1 MNTIKSR
8 KPVIDC
14 CDVKYNFAPMNDNMK
29 ISAAYRLRDLSVA
42 IVDDHALVLEG
53 FKSLLN
59 KHGVNDVVTF
69 SKAAELMDILPA
81 HGFDVYIVDIGMPD
95 VNGFVLIDAIRE
107 RYADARIIVNTIHE
121 EIWLI
126 RQMLD
131 RGVNAIL
138 YKTTD
143 FSRVIEA
150 IVTVLNGDR
159 YFCPEYRK
167 TLRKFD
173 VGNDIPSLREIEV
186 LRDIARGYTS
196 KEIASHLF
204 VSENTVESHR
214 KNLFAKLKARNI
226 ADLVMKAVAM
236 GYIMPSD
243 YTDE

>member
-1 MNTIKSR
+1 M
-8 KPVIDC
+8 IDC

-69 SKAAELMDILPA
+69 SKADELMDILPA
-81 HGFDVYIVDIGMPD
+81 HGFDIYIVDIGMPD

-126 RQMLD
+126 RRMLD

-150 IVTVLNGDR
+150 IVTVLNGER

-167 TLRKFD
+167 TLKRLD
-173 VGNDIPSLREIEV
+173 IGNDIPSLREIEV

-214 KNLFAKLKARNI
+214 KSLFSKLKARNI

>member
-1 MNTIKSR
+1 M
-8 KPVIDC
+8 IDC

-126 RQMLD
+126 RRMLD
-131 RGVNAIL
+131 RDVNAIL

-150 IVTVLNGDR
+150 IVTVLNGER

-167 TLRKFD
+167 TLKRLD
-173 VGNDIPSLREIEV
+173 IGNDIPSLREIEV

-214 KNLFAKLKARNI
+214 KSLFSKLKARNI

>member
-1 MNTIKSR
+1 M
-8 KPVIDC
+8 IDC

-81 HGFDVYIVDIGMPD
+81 HGFDIYIVDIGMPD

-126 RQMLD
+126 RRMLD

-150 IVTVLNGDR
+150 IVTVLNGER
-159 YFCPEYRK
+159 Y
-167 TLRKFD
+167 
-173 VGNDIPSLREIEV
+173 
-186 LRDIARGYTS
+186 
-196 KEIASHLF
+196 
-204 VSENTVESHR
+204 
-214 KNLFAKLKARNI
+214 
-226 ADLVMKAVAM
+226 
-236 GYIMPSD
+236 
-243 YTDE
+243 

>member
-1 MNTIKSR
+1 M
-8 KPVIDC
+8 IDC

-81 HGFDVYIVDIGMPD
+81 HGFDIYIVDIGMPD

-126 RQMLD
+126 RRMLD

-150 IVTVLNGDR
+150 IVTVLNGER

-167 TLRKFD
+167 TLKRLD
-173 VGNDIPSLREIEV
+173 IGNDIPSLREIEV

-214 KNLFAKLKARNI
+214 KSLFSKLKARNI

-243 YTDE
+243 YTEE

>member
-1 MNTIKSR
+1 MIKSR

-14 CDVKYNFAPMNDNMK
+14 CGVQYNFAPMNDNIK

-59 KHGVNDVVTF
+59 KYGVRNVAAF
-69 SKAAELMDILPA
+69 SRSSELMDILPS

-95 VNGFVLIDAIRE
+95 VNGFVLIDAIRA

-143 FSRVIEA
+143 FSRIIEA

-167 TLRKFD
+167 TLRRFD
-173 VGNDIPSLREIEV
+173 TGNDIPSLREIEV

-214 KNLFAKLKARNI
+214 KSLFAKLKARNI

-236 GYIMPSD
+236 GYIMPAD
-243 YTDE
+243 YAG

>member
-1 MNTIKSR
+1 M
-8 KPVIDC
+8 IDC

-59 KHGVNDVVTF
+59 KHGVNDIVTF

-81 HGFDVYIVDIGMPD
+81 HGFDIYIVDIGMPD

-126 RQMLD
+126 RRMLD

-150 IVTVLNGDR
+150 IVTVLNGER

-167 TLRKFD
+167 TLKRLD
-173 VGNDIPSLREIEV
+173 IGNDIPSLREIEV

-214 KNLFAKLKARNI
+214 KSLFSKLKARNI

>member
-1 MNTIKSR
+1 
-8 KPVIDC
+8 
-14 CDVKYNFAPMNDNMK
+14 MK

-81 HGFDVYIVDIGMPD
+81 HGFDIYIVDIGMPD

-126 RQMLD
+126 RRMLD

-150 IVTVLNGDR
+150 IVTVLNGER

-167 TLRKFD
+167 TLKRLD
-173 VGNDIPSLREIEV
+173 IGNDIPSLREIEV

-214 KNLFAKLKARNI
+214 KSLFSKLKARNI

>member
-1 MNTIKSR
+1 M
-8 KPVIDC
+8 IDC

-81 HGFDVYIVDIGMPD
+81 HGFDIYIVDIGMPD

-126 RQMLD
+126 RRMLD

-150 IVTVLNGDR
+150 IVTVLNGER

-167 TLRKFD
+167 TLKRLD
-173 VGNDIPSLREIEV
+173 IGNDIPSLREIEV

-214 KNLFAKLKARNI
+214 KSLFSKLKARNI